1 MTTSPLTS
9 PAARPG
15 RVTGLSEVYSST
27 TQPLAA
33 QNPGL
38 KNIDAQLSR
47 DGARLSNIGKL
58 ALALDTFRDSASK
71 LTGDKFDAALDV
83 SGKAVSAQLTDAG
96 AAGGSHTIEV
106 KQLAQGQQLAS
117 KPLADRSMAIDS
129 GTASLIK
136 VETGSG
142 SAATSKSVRIGSGN
156 NTLDGIATALRDA
169 GLDAKV
175 VADGKGFALS
185 LTGPSGAANTMRIG
199 VVGDPAL
206 QGLLAYGPGQGTSSA
221 MTQQAPAQD
230 AQLTLDGKAL
240 VSSTNKLDAALPG
253 IALTL
258 REPGKSEVATTRNPA
273 AIAAN
278 VKELVGAFNTL
289 GARLEGLQSGD
300 PAGDALLG
308 RIRTQLG
315 NVLDGAAQRTLAE
328 AGVTRKNGSL
338 VLDEAKLNA
347 AIAAAPDK
355 LNEVFGKAGTGL
367 AAELTAKVTQQLA
380 TGGMLADQAAA
391 VQGHVDQLNTQRTQ
405 VTETL
410 GRQAGLLAQQ
420 YAQGGT
426 GGSSLFGPGTGA
438 PTSLFDM
445 LG

>member
-1 MTTSPLTS
+1 MTSPLT
-9 PAARPG
+9 PTAARPG

-83 SGKAVSAQLTDAG
+83 SGKAVSAQLTGAG
-96 AAGGSHTIEV
+96 AAGGTHTVDV
-106 KQLAQGQQLAS
+106 KQLAQGQQLTS
-117 KPLADRSMAIDS
+117 KPLADKTTAIGS
-129 GTASLIK
+129 GTASLIRI
-136 VETGSG
+136 ETGSG
-142 SAATSKSVRIGSGN
+142 SAATSKSVRIESGK

-199 VVGDPAL
+199 VAGDQAL
-206 QGLLAYGPGQGTSSA
+206 QGLLAYGPGQGTSNA
-221 MTQQAPAQD
+221 MTQQAAAQD

-240 VSSTNKLDAALPG
+240 VSSTNKLEAALPG
-253 IALTL
+253 VVLTL

-278 VKELVGAFNTL
+278 VKELVSAFNTL
-289 GARLEGLQSGD
+289 GAKLEDLQTGD
-300 PAGDALLG
+300 PAGDAMLG
-308 RIRTQLG
+308 RIRTQLV

-328 AGVTRKNGSL
+328 VGVTRRNGSL

-355 LNEVFGKAGTGL
+355 LNDVFGKAGTGL

-380 TGGMLADQAAA
+380 TGGVLADQAAA
-391 VQGHVDQLNTQRTQ
+391 VQGHVDQLSAQRTQ
-405 VTETL
+405 VTEML
-410 GRQAGLLAQQ
+410 GRQASLLAQQ